1 LCAFSGLSLL
11 WAAYRL
17 RVGWLHAR
25 TAVLEERQRIAS
37 EIHDS
42 LAQGL
47 SGIIFQNEA
56 ALYSMPPGDAA
67 TRVTTALNL
76 AKSSLDS
83 ARYSVWDL
91 SPPVLDQ
98 KSLAESIPFMA
109 RQLALGRVEALE
121 ITFTGLV
128 WSLRPEANHHIV
140 MIAQEALSNAIQ
152 HGQAS
157 RISIE
162 LVYASDSL
170 RLCVSDDGQ
179 GFAADPA
186 EPERAR
192 GYGMRNMHRR
202 AAHLGASLDF
212 SSNDGTGTR
221 VTLHVPRLGRFA
233 KFWRRLIG
241 KSTARIDE

>member
-1 LCAFSGLSLL
+1 MA
-11 WAAYRL
+11 
-17 RVGWLHAR
+17 
-25 TAVLEERQRIAS
+25 
-37 EIHDS
+37 
-42 LAQGL
+42 
-47 SGIIFQNEA
+47 
-56 ALYSMPPGDAA
+56 PGDAA